1 MDFPKV
7 TGFPSCVNL
16 TTWVQGQSDYEL
28 LCQVIQVVNQLSE
41 LAALSVI
48 TYANPIDWDIT
59 TQYSQNTVV
68 VDPKDGTAY
77 LSVQPVPLGVQIS
90 NTDYWTPIFSLE
102 TLITFLK
109 RAITVG
115 QQEIGAGATQ
125 EIPAQSVFWASDT
138 LVYTPQVIP
147 IGTII
152 IPGSNCYQ
160 VSVVDLINE
169 VYNTPYAVYNPSDT
183 SIELGWVRTGPS
195 SPVVDAV
202 GDTHIYS
209 QPEQKIIIKA
219 AR

>member
-1 MDFPKV
+1 MEFPKV

-28 LCQVIQVVNQLSE
+28 LCQVIQVVNQLSD

-59 TQYSQNTVV
+59 TQYAQNTVV

-102 TLITFLK
+102 TLISFLK
-109 RAITVG
+109 QAITVG

-138 LVYTPQVIP
+138 LVHTPQVIP

-152 IPGSNCYQ
+152 IPGSNCYK

-169 VYNTPYAVYNPSDT
+169 VYNTPYAIYNLSDT
-183 SIELGWVRTGPS
+183 SIELGWVRTGPA
-195 SPVVDAV
+195 SPVGEAV
-202 GDTHIYS
+202 GDTHTYS
-209 QPEQKIIIKA
+209 EPEQKIIIKA